1 MQLPDFREGSNIRLC
16 QNDMFLVYIIFQER
30 EIIPINFLP
39 PSLPSIIL
47 MSFCKNMYLTLTF
60 IFYPVPNN
68 NNKIFIYTDKK
79 GH

>member
-39 PSLPSIIL
+39 PKHHIDVFLQKHVSDPHLYILP
-47 MSFCKNMYLTLTF
+47 CA
-60 IFYPVPNN
+60 
-68 NNKIFIYTDKK
+68 
-79 GH
+79 